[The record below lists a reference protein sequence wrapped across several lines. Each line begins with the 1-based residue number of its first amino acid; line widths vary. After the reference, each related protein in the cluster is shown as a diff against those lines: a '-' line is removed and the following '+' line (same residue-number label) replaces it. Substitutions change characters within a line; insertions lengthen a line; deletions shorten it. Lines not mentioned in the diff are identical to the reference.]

1 MVIWSSFTFCLFFL
15 EEEHRAEEDQSDFLE
30 DWTDDEDGTGS
41 PTIQRHKLNT
51 FPERETALDMTDE
64 DTCEDTQRFMD
75 QTFPVA
81 EEMVSMFGMVK
92 SLDFSHEMTEIPQN
106 IPISGVPERSEQ
118 SDHYCEELKETDEQF
133 LQVSHRSFRNAS
145 DPISFPHL
153 SSEEMMNNCDI
164 EAETFPE
171 LDIRAESSL
180 STYQS
185 PAPKTYHTVRSKGE
199 EIKHKIT
206 PQALPRSPVMKIR
219 QGKMQDST
227 SGEKLERRLHSPNH
241 NLQPP
246 TAFPRKTNPASCDD
260 QVSIPAQCIS
270 KASVSPS
277 EHTPPPTPPTP
288 HRSSAMRNHR
298 TSKTSHTDP
307 DDIRSGEK

>member
-1 MVIWSSFTFCLFFL
+1 M
-15 EEEHRAEEDQSDFLE
+15 E

-41 PTIQRHKLNT
+41 ATIHRHKLNS
-51 FPERETALDMTDE
+51 FPERETALDMAYEKTE
-64 DTCEDTQRFMD
+64 EKDTCEDAQRFMD

-81 EEMVSMFGMVK
+81 EEMASMFGRVK
-92 SLDFSHEMTEIPQN
+92 SFDFNHPQN
-106 IPISGVPERSEQ
+106 IPISGIPELSEQ
-118 SDHYCEELKETDEQF
+118 SDCEELKETDGQF
-133 LQVSHRSFRNAS
+133 LTDSFRNTS

-153 SSEEMMNNCDI
+153 SSEELMNNCGI

-185 PAPKTYHTVRSKGE
+185 PAPITYHMDRSKGE

-206 PQALPRSPVMKIR
+206 PQASPRSPVIR
-219 QGKMQDST
+219 LGKMHQDST
-227 SGEKLERRLHSPNH
+227 RGEKLERRLHSPNH

-246 TAFPRKTNPASCDD
+246 TPSPRKTNPASCDD

-270 KASVSPS
+270 KASVSPIEYS
-277 EHTPPPTPPTP
+277 PPPTI
-288 HRSSAMRNHR
+288 HRSSAMKSHRN
-298 TSKTSHTDP
+298 SKTSHTDP
-307 DDIRSGEK
+307 DDIR